1 MTIVANEY
9 PYYEGYLLRH
19 GHAAPPDRAVFG
31 LGFLKNCPGK
41 LLRISHRSNVTVF
54 AVVPKRKS
62 VPKQGL
68 ETSNVITTNLQLR

>member
-9 PYYEGYLLRH
+9 LYYEGYLLRH
-19 GHAAPPDRAVFG
+19 EHAAPRDRAVFG

-54 AVVPKRKS
+54 VAATES
-62 VPKQGL
+62 GWAFL
-68 ETSNVITTNLQLR
+68 SSSS